1 MENTTNIEP
10 GQLGS
15 AQRDAE
21 QAYVSMLYDGLG
33 EARARTVAALRTEHA
48 GRTGTRQA
56 LVEREVAADE
66 HVRRLAQLTGSER
79 ALCFGRIDA
88 PESLYI
94 GRIGLRSTGGDVVLV
109 DWRAPPAPPF
119 YAATPRDPGPAVR
132 RRHLRPPGRVVVGLD
147 DEVFGLSPMND
158 THRHS

>member
-15 AQRDAE
+15 AQLAAE
-21 QAYVSMLYDGLG
+21 QAYVSMLYDRLD

-48 GRTGTRQA
+48 RHTGTRQA

-88 PESLYI
+88 PEALYI
-94 GRIGLRSTGGDVVLV
+94 GRIGVRSTGGDVVLV
-109 DWRAPPAPPF
+109 GGRGPPAPPAC
-119 YAATPRDPGPAVR
+119 AAAPRHTRSR
-132 RRHLRPPGRVVVGLD
+132 RARP
-147 DEVFGLSPMND
+147 
-158 THRHS
+158 